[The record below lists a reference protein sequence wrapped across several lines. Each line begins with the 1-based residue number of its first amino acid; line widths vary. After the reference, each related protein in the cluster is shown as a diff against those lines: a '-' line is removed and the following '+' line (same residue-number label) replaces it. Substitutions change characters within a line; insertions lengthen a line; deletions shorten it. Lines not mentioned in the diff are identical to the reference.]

1 MKIRENSCIHYI
13 GCDDLNIDLFENQYV
28 VPEGMAYNSYVI
40 DDNAIAV
47 IDTIDARKSD
57 EWRNKLKDVLAGRE
71 PDYLVVQH
79 LEPDH
84 SANVGWLMDTYK
96 NCRLYCSQRAAKMM
110 GQFFASDFSG
120 RIVAVKEGD
129 KLAVGS
135 HELTFI
141 EAPLVHWPE
150 VIVSYESTEKVL
162 FSADGFGKFGALCNE
177 TDDWACEARRYYF
190 NICGKYGI
198 QVQALLQKA
207 AKLDIQTICPLH
219 GPILKEN
226 LGYYIGLYDTWSKY
240 EPETKGVFIAYASLH
255 GNTAGA
261 AKELAEMLEKAG
273 VKVAIS
279 DLSRADIAECVE
291 DAFRY
296 DRMVLAAS
304 SYDGGVMPFMKDF
317 LAHLEAK
324 LYQNR
329 RVGLVENGS
338 WAPCAGRIMRGML
351 EGMKNIEIL
360 DQMVT
365 IKTTLNNDSRAALK
379 ALADAMAK

>member
-57 EWRNKLKDVLAGRE
+57 EWRNKLKEVLAGRE

-198 QVQALLQKA
+198 QVQTLLQKA

-329 RVGLVENGS
+329 KVGLVENGS